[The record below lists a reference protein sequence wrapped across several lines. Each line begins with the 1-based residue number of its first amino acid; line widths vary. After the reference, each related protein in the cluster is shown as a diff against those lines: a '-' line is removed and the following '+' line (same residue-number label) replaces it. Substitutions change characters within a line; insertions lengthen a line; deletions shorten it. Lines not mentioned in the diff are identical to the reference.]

1 LDVLAFTEAFCPDRE
16 AIALKS
22 TVNATKKELYL
33 AVGHFL

>member
-1 LDVLAFTEAFCPDRE
+1 LEVLAFTEAFCPDRE
-16 AIALKS
+16 TTALKR